1 MTSPD
6 PCAAVQKNWDVHIAM
21 EGQSL
26 PRSEAGAWWGQHGMS
41 SGMPIAASSAIVVF
55 PLGKAIA
62 GRAIGTT
69 ARPMIARTLSKR
81 PTVDRLIICLG
92 YHILA

>member
-6 PCAAVQKNWDVHIAM
+6 PCTAVQRSWDVHIARK
-21 EGQSL
+21 GQSL
-26 PRSEAGAWWGQHGMS
+26 PQSEAGAWCGQHGMS
-41 SGMPIAASSAIVVF
+41 SGMPIAASSAIAVL

-69 ARPMIARTLSKR
+69 ARPMIARKLSKR
-81 PTVDRLIICLG
+81 PIPERLIIPRR
-92 YHILA
+92 